1 MNIILGKERAQ
12 ELKEK
17 YTVLELDTFC
27 INDLPPIKSYAV
39 IENLPIPEM
48 FNLDSMIDLHHNMI
62 DHYHKKEWNYCLD
75 ALEHLHGRWN
85 GEIDSFYL
93 DITDR
98 IKQLKSQ
105 PLVEDWTGYIT
116 KTSE

>member
-1 MNIILGKERAQ
+1 MNIILGEEQAKNLR
-12 ELKEK
+12 EK

-27 INDLPPIKSYAV
+27 INDLPPVKSYAV

-48 FNLDSMIDLHHNMI
+48 FSLDSMIDLHQNMI
-62 DHYHKKEWNYCLD
+62 DQYHKQDWNYCLD
-75 ALEHLHGRWN
+75 ALEHLYGRWN

-98 IKQLKSQ
+98 IKKLASQ
-105 PLVEDWTGYIT
+105 SLDDEWTGNII
-116 KTSE
+116 KTTG